1 MSNAHCF
8 KTNIKHFEYEKVSI
22 LSHRAYRGTLDFVL

>member
-1 MSNAHCF
+1 MHIVL